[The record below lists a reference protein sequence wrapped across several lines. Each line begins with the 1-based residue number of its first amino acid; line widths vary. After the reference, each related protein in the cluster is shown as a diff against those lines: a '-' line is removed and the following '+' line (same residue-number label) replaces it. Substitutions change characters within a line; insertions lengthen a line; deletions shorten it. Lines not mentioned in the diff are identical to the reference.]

1 MVYNISIYFRKGSVN
16 VFDFTNSKKKTLLVI
31 VLIAI
36 AVLLIVAL
44 NYEKFDS
51 FFGQVGSFISVL
63 NSVFTGIVIAYILSP
78 LERFFSRRVLRKM
91 KMGKLHKFLSIFL
104 TYFLVIGLI
113 AVFFLI
119 TTPQLLKSISE
130 LPPRLEVFISDLKV
144 AVNGWIVTI
153 EASDFYN
160 AITSSF
166 GAEKLN
172 LTEFFNSIISGF
184 VNAEGLISNLG
195 NFAFSLLGKIYSFA
209 ANLLI
214 GFFLSIYL
222 LASKA
227 KLSAQGKMIV
237 NALFGKEKAKRFLGI
252 VKFSDRT
259 FGSFIQGKIINSI
272 ITGIISVIVFAIFG
286 LPYPQLLAVI
296 VGFTDIIP
304 VFGPFIGGIPC
315 AFLVLIAAPD
325 KLILFI
331 ILIVLI
337 QQFDGNYIAPK
348 ILGESTGL
356 SSLGVFV
363 AILVMGGYFGLIG
376 MIIGVPLFAVIVALT
391 MKSVE
396 KKLAAR
402 GLSPDIA
409 DYYYRYSDDLS
420 IEENESFFKRVID
433 SIIESSKKV
442 GGFFKNIFSK
452 KEKNVNDTSRKKSKK
467 SEKQNSSD
475 K

>member
-1 MVYNISIYFRKGSVN
+1 MFE
-16 VFDFTNSKKKTLLVI
+16 FLNSKKKTLFVVLLVSL
-31 VLIAI
+31 V
-36 AVLLIVAL
+36 VLLIIAL

-51 FFGQVGSFISVL
+51 LFGKIGSFISVL

-78 LERFFSRRVLRKM
+78 LERFFSRKVLRKM
-91 KMGKLHKFLSIFL
+91 KTGKLHKFLSIFL

-113 AVFFLI
+113 AIFFLI
-119 TTPQLLKSISE
+119 TIPQLLKSISE
-130 LPPRLEVFISDLKV
+130 LPPRLEVFISDLKIT
-144 AVNGWIVTI
+144 VNGWISTI

-160 AITSSF
+160 TLVSSF
-166 GAEKLN
+166 GAENLN
-172 LTEFFNSIISGF
+172 LNEFFNSLISGLI
-184 VNAEGLISNLG
+184 NAEGLVANLG
-195 NFAFSLLGKIYSFA
+195 TIALGLFGKIYSFA

-237 NALFGKEKAKRFLGI
+237 NALLGKDKAKRFLGI

-272 ITGIISVIVFAIFG
+272 ITGIISGIVFAIFG
-286 LPYPQLLAVI
+286 LPYSQLLAVI
-296 VGFTDIIP
+296 VGVTDIIP

-315 AFLVLIAAPD
+315 AFIILIAAPD
-325 KLILFI
+325 KLLLFL

-396 KKLAAR
+396 KKLVAR

-420 IEENESFFKRVID
+420 IEENGSFFKRVID

-442 GGFFKNIFSK
+442 VVFFKKVFSK
-452 KEKNVNDTSRKKSKK
+452 KEKKAKDTLTKKDEETKNQNTP
-467 SEKQNSSD
+467 KQ
-475 K
+475 